1 MLNLE
6 KCVFGVSTGKLLGY
20 IVSVRG
26 IEANL
31 EKICAMIDMEP
42 PTTLREMQKLTSKLV
57 ALGRFIIRLAEKC
70 APLF

>member
-6 KCVFGVSTGKLLGY
+6 KCVFGVSIGKLLGY

-31 EKICAMIDMEP
+31 EKICATIDMEP
-42 PTTLREMQKLTSKLV
+42 PTTLREMQKLTGKLV
-57 ALGRFIIRLAEKC
+57 ALGRFITRLTEKC